1 MSILKDIV
9 LVVEDE
15 TFLRQGLC
23 DTLQQ
28 EGFTV
33 FTAVHGR
40 DALAQMEQVHPDL
53 ILSDIAMPEMDGIAL
68 LRTVRARPE
77 WTAIPF
83 VFLTARGERHDVM
96 AGRDIGAEDY
106 LVKPVLPEEL
116 VAAIRSRLARAR
128 QLQLIQLRQAYEASL
143 TMLANAI
150 EVRDHY
156 TRGHVERV
164 TAYAEVLARYMG
176 LDGIQQEQ
184 VRWGAILHDIGKIHV
199 RESVLRKSGPLTD
212 EEWAEIHRHPVT
224 GEEMIKGIHYLALAA
239 PTIRHHHERWDG
251 RGYPDALHGEAIPL
265 VARIVAVADTFDAMT
280 TDRSYRP
287 AHSLATA
294 YQTITQEAGTSYDPA
309 VVTAFRQAWEGGEL
323 QSLAQPGGAA

>member
-1 MSILKDIV
+1 MSMLKEIV

-15 TFLRQGLC
+15 TFLRQGLY

-53 ILSDIAMPEMDGIAL
+53 ILSDISMPEMDGITL

-83 VFLTARGERHDVM
+83 VFLTARGERHDVT
-96 AGRDIGAEDY
+96 AGRDMGAEDY

-116 VAAIRSRLARAR
+116 VTAIRSRLARAR

-176 LDGIQQEQ
+176 LDGTQQEQ

-212 EEWAEIHRHPVT
+212 EEWAEIRRHPLT

-251 RGYPDALHGEAIPL
+251 RGYPDALHGETIPL

-287 AHSLATA
+287 AHSLVTA
-294 YQTITQEAGTSYDPA
+294 YQTITQEAGMSYDPA
-309 VVTAFRQAWEGGEL
+309 VVAAFRQAWEEGEL